1 MTFTFTMSGSG
12 TKTLELSLE
21 IEGSE
26 YISSFT
32 IISSKVALSGL
43 RQFLAIE
50 SCLRLMKN
58 AFYFNLNAHFVL
70 KIFKFLS

>member
-26 YISSFT
+26 YISIFT
-32 IISSKVALSGL
+32 IISFKVVLSGL
-43 RQFLAIE
+43 R
-50 SCLRLMKN
+50 
-58 AFYFNLNAHFVL
+58 
-70 KIFKFLS
+70 